1 MAKSGSKL
9 IYVLAISLIV
19 IVAGGAFHYL
29 EWEAPQVLLDGEME
43 MICARQDISVTLT
56 DMKSGIRSYRVALLQ
71 GDKEYPI
78 VQEDLPLKGTFE
90 KKLTFEIT
98 PAKLG
103 IRDGKAQLMVH
114 AVDFSPLKNSF
125 SISKEVTIDSVPP
138 QVGLLSTAHYVTPG
152 GTCLVL
158 YTASDDAVT
167 SGVLCG
173 GRLFPGVSVKIGQ
186 AACYLSYVAVPM
198 DMNSN
203 TPVVVMARDKASNE
217 SMAEVSLYVRGRAF
231 RKDEVKVGDSF
242 VNGKSSQFKMKDP
255 SLADKTPVEVFAYLN
270 ETLREENNRKIAAI
284 CASTDD
290 TQLWKGAFLRMKNAA
305 TMALFGD
312 RRTYVYQGKAIGES
326 IHRGIDLASVRQA
339 PVQAANTGRV
349 LFAGDLGIYGNTVI
363 IDHGQ
368 GLASLYAHL
377 SVIKVQE
384 GQDVEKGKVIA
395 SSGATGFAGGD
406 HLHFSMMIHGV
417 FVDPVEWWDAHWI
430 QDNVSL
436 KLEKIKGS

>member
-1 MAKSGSKL
+1 
-9 IYVLAISLIV
+9 
-19 IVAGGAFHYL
+19 
-29 EWEAPQVLLDGEME
+29 
-43 MICARQDISVTLT
+43 
-56 DMKSGIRSYRVALLQ
+56 
-71 GDKEYPI
+71 
-78 VQEDLPLKGTFE
+78 
-90 KKLTFEIT
+90 
-98 PAKLG
+98 
-103 IRDGKAQLMVH
+103 
-114 AVDFSPLKNSF
+114 
-125 SISKEVTIDSVPP
+125 
-138 QVGLLSTAHYVTPG
+138 
-152 GTCLVL
+152 
-158 YTASDDAVT
+158 
-167 SGVLCG
+167 
-173 GRLFPGVSVKIGQ
+173 
-186 AACYLSYVAVPM
+186 
-198 DMNSN
+198 
-203 TPVVVMARDKASNE
+203 
-217 SMAEVSLYVRGRAF
+217 
-231 RKDEVKVGDSF
+231 
-242 VNGKSSQFKMKDP
+242 
-255 SLADKTPVEVFAYLN
+255 DKTPVEVFAYLN
-270 ETLREENNRKIAAI
+270 ETLREDNNRKIAAI

-430 QDNVSL
+430 QDNVLL